1 MYQKTK
7 FLSLIFIIIMLTLT
21 ACSTNTTSE
30 PEGNSVQKRTEVSE
44 KDSPEKN
51 KVTVPEL
58 SLQKKD
64 EGEEVEQLQNALNRI
79 GYDLEVNGVYDETTT
94 WAITDFQLQQDLM
107 ALGVYNEETR
117 KALDK
122 FIKNEKTIEAFLGLP
137 IQAEPV
143 STNSGTP
150 IIANPYDQLALVNKE
165 FALPKDY
172 VPNDLVVPDVPF
184 PYVAEDDP
192 KKQMR
197 KVAADALEE
206 MFKAAEKE
214 DLEFYAQSGYRS
226 YETQEFLFQS
236 YTENHGEEEAN
247 KFSARPGESE
257 HQSGLTMDITSPDIG
272 PQLVTEF
279 GETDEGKWLQEHAH
293 EYGFIIRYPK
303 GKEEITLY
311 QYEPWHIR
319 YVGKKAAK
327 EITENNITLEEYYE
341 Q

>member
-1 MYQKTK
+1 MFHKTK
-7 FLSLIFIIIMLTLT
+7 FISLIFIIMMLTLV
-21 ACSTNTTSE
+21 ACSTNTASE
-30 PEGNSVQKRTEVSE
+30 PEGNSVQKEQEMSE
-44 KDSPEKN
+44 KDAPDVEV
-51 KVTVPEL
+51 VTIPEL
-58 SLQKKD
+58 DLQKKD
-64 EGEEVEQLQNALNRI
+64 KGKEVEQLQKALNHV
-79 GYDLEVNGVYDETTT
+79 GYDLDVNGIYDENTT

-107 ALGVYNEETR
+107 ALGVFNEETR

-122 FIKNEKTIEAFLGLP
+122 FIKDEKTIEAFLGLP

-165 FALPKDY
+165 SALPKEYIPD
-172 VPNDLVVPDVPF
+172 DLVIPDVPF
-184 PYVAEDDP
+184 PYVSEDDP
-192 KKQMR
+192 KRQMR
-197 KVAADALEE
+197 KVAADALEK

-214 DLEFYAQSGYRS
+214 GLEFYAQSGFRS
-226 YETQEFLFQS
+226 YEIQEFLFNN
-236 YTENHGEEEAN
+236 YKENHGEEEAN

-257 HQSGLTMDITSPDIG
+257 HQSGLTMDITSPEIG

-319 YVGKKAAK
+319 YVGEKAAK
-327 EITENNITLEEYYE
+327 EMMENNLTLEEYYE
-341 Q
+341 